1 MFTTMNYKTKKNID
15 NIIDKAINYKPDG
28 FDPSRDIEDYEA
40 LNKYVVNH
48 NIKRPSYGREI
59 WQSICSVSSSIREAL
74 EYWNLCWFQNG
85 DDVYTFCFPIFNGEE
100 AYEEI
105 PAPTEENF
113 LGYVWEA

>member
-1 MFTTMNYKTKKNID
+1 MMTTMNYKTKENID
-15 NIIDKAINYKPDG
+15 YAIAAVIEAKIDG
-28 FDPSRDIEDYEA
+28 FDPTRDIEDFEA
-40 LNKYVVNH
+40 LDKYVVNH

-59 WQSICSVSSSIREAL
+59 WQSICSVASSIREAL

-85 DDVYTFCFPIFNGEE
+85 DDVYTFCFPAFNGEE

>member
-1 MFTTMNYKTKKNID
+1 MFTTMNMNTKIAID
-15 NIIDKAINYKPDG
+15 NTITEVIEAKIDG
-28 FDPSRDIEDYEA
+28 FDPTRDIEDYEA
-40 LNKYVVNH
+40 LDKYCINH
-48 NIKRPSYGREI
+48 QIKRPSYGREI
-59 WQSICSVSSSIREAL
+59 WQSICSVASSIREAL

-85 DDVYTFCFPIFNGEE
+85 DDVYTFCFPAFNGEE

>member
-1 MFTTMNYKTKKNID
+1 MVMYLYPYATYLMSMTLEKGKSGNSIKDFVEQFRKNMF
-15 NIIDKAINYKPDG
+15 
-28 FDPSRDIEDYEA
+28 
-40 LNKYVVNH
+40 
-48 NIKRPSYGREI
+48 IK
-59 WQSICSVSSSIREAL
+59 EAL

-85 DDVYTFCFPIFNGEE
+85 DDVYTFCFPTFNGEE

>member
-1 MFTTMNYKTKKNID
+1 MTTMNYKTKENID
-15 NIIDKAINYKPDG
+15 YTISAVLDAKIDG
-28 FDPSRDIEDYEA
+28 FDPTRDIEDFEA
-40 LNKYVVNH
+40 LDKYVVNH

-85 DDVYTFCFPIFNGEE
+85 EGVFQFCFPTFNGEE

>member
-1 MFTTMNYKTKKNID
+1 MMTTMNYKTKENID
-15 NIIDKAINYKPDG
+15 YAINAVLDAKIDG
-28 FDPSRDIEDYEA
+28 FDPIRNIEDYDA

-48 NIKRPSYGREI
+48 SVKRPSYGREI
-59 WQSICSVSSSIREAL
+59 WQSICSVASSIREAL

-85 DDVYTFCFPIFNGEE
+85 DDVYTFCFPAFNGEE